1 MARSARFNFAG
12 LLSSGLACGVL
23 LVSCSSAPSS
33 MAGSTAG
40 SDRALPEAAPA
51 PSEAEAD
58 QMFAQEVTG
67 SSGSS
72 PSNTTPIPA
81 PPEAPRATQAKPQ
94 LIKIANLSLEVED
107 AIASVKT
114 IRTLVEK
121 QQGDVLNLQENTIP
135 GTATP
140 RSAQLELRVPAARL
154 ELTLDELAKLGQVEN
169 RAIAA
174 EDVSGQLVD
183 AEARLRN
190 LRKQEEMTLKI
201 MERSGE
207 IKDVLAV
214 SQELSNVRQSIEQL
228 DAQLQS
234 LKTRVA
240 YSTINLSIQE
250 PLAAAGIEPNLGN
263 EIKSAWGNATRSVGA
278 FSRGLMVVGLWLLA
292 YSPYLGLL
300 AAAIYFG
307 RQALR
312 SRSTPSHSPSSANA
326 SSGGEP

>member
-1 MARSARFNFAG
+1 M
-12 LLSSGLACGVL
+12 
-23 LVSCSSAPSS
+23 PQ
-33 MAGSTAG
+33 T
-40 SDRALPEAAPA
+40 APA
-51 PSEAEAD
+51 PARESAAAD
-58 QMFAQEVTG
+58 MAFADGAVAQKTTGTASVTEN
-67 SSGSS
+67 SATVPVS
-72 PSNTTPIPA
+72 PET
-81 PPEAPRATQAKPQ
+81 PRATQAKPQ
-94 LIKIANLSLEVED
+94 LIKTANVSLEVED

-114 IRTLVEK
+114 IRTLAEK

-140 RSAQLELRVPAARL
+140 RSAQIELRVPAARL
-154 ELTLDELAKLGQVEN
+154 DFTLDELAKLGQVKN

-183 AEARLRN
+183 TEARLRN

-201 MERSGE
+201 MERSGA

-214 SQELSNVRQSIEQL
+214 GQELSNVRQSIEQL

-234 LKTRVA
+234 LKARVA

-250 PLAAAGIEPNLGN
+250 PLAAAGIEPNLSN

-300 AAAIYFG
+300 AAAIYLG

-312 SRSTPSHSPSSANA
+312 SHPAPSSPPRSANRP
-326 SSGGEP
+326 SGGEP